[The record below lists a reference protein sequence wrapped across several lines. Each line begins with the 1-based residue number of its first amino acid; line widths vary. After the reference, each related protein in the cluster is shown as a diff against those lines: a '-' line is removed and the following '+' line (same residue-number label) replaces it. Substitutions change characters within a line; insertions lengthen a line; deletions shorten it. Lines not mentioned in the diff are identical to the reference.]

1 MKRIVLSTILAM
13 SLSLILSLARAA
25 NWRLDAET
33 GVLYDSNLSNSDR
46 SSDVEDDWAWKT
58 NLRLGNGFQLSR
70 DLRLSLAADLHGL
83 LWDHYHGF
91 NEIGG
96 GAVAALRYRFGL
108 GRQAPWILLEERIGY
123 DGFRESERNGW
134 DETLQL
140 RGGIS
145 LAERVALE
153 AGYTLQNFAAIEE
166 FWNLQGHRGDVRL
179 LIELTSSLQ
188 VALGYSYR
196 DGDIIAY
203 AVPPRPDLVRL
214 GPDRQPVSTFGTDPL
229 YTAYPI
235 RARTHA
241 VSIFAAY
248 AVSRHFFVQLAYEYA
263 ATSHDPL
270 EYENHFVEA
279 KAGFSY

>member
-1 MKRIVLSTILAM
+1 MKRIFLSALLAM
-13 SLSLILSLARAA
+13 TLSLARAA
-25 NWRLDAET
+25 DWRFDAET

-46 SSDVEDDWAWKT
+46 TSDMEDDWAWKSA
-58 NLRLGNGFQLSR
+58 LRASNGFQLSR
-70 DLRLSLAADLHGL
+70 DLRLNLAADLHTF

-145 LAERVALE
+145 LADRVALE
-153 AGYTLQNFAAIEE
+153 AGYTLQDFEASEE
-166 FWNLQGHRGDVRL
+166 FWDRQGHRGDVRL
-179 LIELTSSLQ
+179 VVDLSSALQ

-203 AVPPRPDLVRL
+203 AIPPRPDLARL
-214 GPDRQPVSTFGTDPL
+214 APNREPVTTFGTYPL

-235 RARTHA
+235 RARTHG
-241 VSIFAAY
+241 VSISAAY
-248 AVSRHFFVQLAYEYA
+248 TFSRYFFVQVAYEYA

-270 EYENHFVEA
+270 QYENHFFEA